1 MLKCPNCQAEYQ
13 PGSRFCMECGAP
25 LPIAKAEP
33 SDPSH
38 RVSSFGVV
46 QSAMAAQEAS
56 QHRSSSA
63 PASVKPELKSA
74 PASTSLKVNI
84 GKENSA
90 QSEQP
95 QGEHPRKDVQPL
107 YGPAEPEMAN
117 KRPFSP
123 APQPAAVNS
132 APSAPVT
139 AKLVDAS
146 KEASEEASKPEAP
159 KPNSVSAASD
169 NMPKDT
175 GELHQWVERSVA
187 QWSDNASD
195 NAPKAPGQAAP
206 RLANA
211 KPETSSNQKQGGAS
225 VAAAAPF
232 SAASAAATQA
242 APPQVGLKP
251 KAAPTAVASQKAAT
265 VSPRPAVLKPQLTSI
280 AKEEQ
285 DRKSSK
291 NFFSGLALGCCG
303 GIVLAGISI
312 LVFIMFVGAALND

>member
-13 PGSRFCMECGAP
+13 LGSRFCMECGAS
-25 LPIAKAEP
+25 LPTEKAEP
-33 SDPSH
+33 SGLTH
-38 RVSSFGVV
+38 HVSSFGVV
-46 QSAMAAQEAS
+46 QSAMAVQEAS
-56 QHRSSSA
+56 QHRLPSVSA
-63 PASVKPELKSA
+63 STKPELKSA
-74 PASTSLKVNI
+74 PTSTLLKVDLSK
-84 GKENSA
+84 GRGA

-95 QGEHPRKDVQPL
+95 QGEHPHKDVQPL
-107 YGPAEPEMAN
+107 SGPAEPEMA

-123 APQPAAVNS
+123 EPQPVAVNS
-132 APSAPVT
+132 TSSAPVT
-139 AKLVDAS
+139 AKLVDTSRETSEKAS
-146 KEASEEASKPEAP
+146 NPEAP
-159 KPNSVSAASD
+159 KPNSVSAAGN

-175 GELHQWVERSVA
+175 GELHQWFERSVA

-242 APPQVGLKP
+242 ASPQVGSQP
-251 KAAPTAVASQKAAT
+251 TAAPTARASQKPSVAPTRQTA
-265 VSPRPAVLKPQLTSI
+265 LKPQLTSI

-285 DRKSSK
+285 DRKANK
-291 NFFSGLALGCCG
+291 NFISGFALGCCG
-303 GIVLAGISI
+303 GVVFVAISI
-312 LVFIMFVGAALND
+312 LVFLMFVGAALND